1 MSPLRWPSIVHHPL
15 QSRVVLASI
24 WAAEDKVRRL
34 HHERARLRLPEI
46 LAGVFVFIL
55 LPYGLWW
62 VA

>member
-1 MSPLRWPSIVHHPL
+1 MSDAYIANLALHIVETSTSAP
-15 QSRVVLASI
+15 
-24 WAAEDKVRRL
+24 RRL